1 MSGLEKLMEKEFRV
15 RFGTA
20 PLLIQSPG
28 RINLIGEHVD
38 YNLGFVLPGAIDK
51 HFVFAVAPSTSD
63 HNRIYACDFQKLSEF
78 SPDKLTQGPQWF
90 NYFMGVVDGFRR
102 QGKKVDPVDCVFGGT
117 IPPGAGLSSSAA
129 LCGGF
134 GFALNELFGCGLN
147 KLEVALI
154 AQHSE
159 HAFAGVKCGLMDQ
172 YASLFGERDSLLLL
186 DCRTNTHEVVPFP
199 STECSIVL
207 ADTKV
212 KHSLASSAYNDR
224 REACEEGLRQLQSR
238 YPSTQSLRDVSL
250 AQLEAVRSAMSPG
263 VYRRCHFIVEEIGRT
278 QQAASELRKGNLENV
293 GQLMFATHEGLRAE
307 YEVSCPELDVL
318 AAAARNHPK
327 LVIGARMMGGGF
339 GGCTINLVKPG
350 ALASFQ
356 SLVSTEYFASFRNT
370 PDFYAMSLA
379 EGTHRLKP

>member
-1 MSGLEKLMEKEFRV
+1 MTDLEKLMEKEFHE
-15 RFGTA
+15 RFGTP

-63 HNRIYACDFQKLSEF
+63 HNRIYAHDFQKLSEF
-78 SPDKLTQGPQWF
+78 SPDELTQGAQWF
-90 NYFMGVVDGFRR
+90 NYFMGVVDGFRK

-134 GFALNELFGCGLN
+134 GFALNELFRCGLSR
-147 KLEVALI
+147 LELALI

-159 HAFAGVKCGLMDQ
+159 HAFAGVNCGLMDQ
-172 YASLFGERDSLLLL
+172 YASLFGEPDRLLLL
-186 DCRTNTHEVVPFP
+186 DCRSNTHEVVPFP
-199 STECSIVL
+199 SAECTIVL
-207 ADTKV
+207 ADTNV
-212 KHSLASSAYNDR
+212 KHSLASSAYNNR
-224 REACEEGLRQLQSR
+224 RAACEEGLRQLQVHYS
-238 YPSTQSLRDVSL
+238 SVQSLRDVSL
-250 AQLEAVRSAMSPG
+250 AQLEAVRAAMSPE

-278 QQAASELRKGNLENV
+278 RQAATELRKGNLENV
-293 GQLMFATHEGLRAE
+293 GQLMFAAHEGLRSE
-307 YEVSCPELDVL
+307 YEVSCPELDGLVS
-318 AAAARNHPK
+318 AARKHPE
-327 LVIGARMMGGGF
+327 LVVGARMMGGGF

-370 PDFYAMSLA
+370 PDFYVVSLA